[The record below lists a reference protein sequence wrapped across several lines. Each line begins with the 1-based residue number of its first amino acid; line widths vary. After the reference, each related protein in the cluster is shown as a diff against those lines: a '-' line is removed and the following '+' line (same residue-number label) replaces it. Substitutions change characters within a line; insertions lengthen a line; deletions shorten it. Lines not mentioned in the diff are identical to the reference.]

1 MLSLLQKI
9 PDLESSPKQT
19 NIFHGSPAYTQI
31 QRKEETSS
39 PVFPSS
45 VLLWREDK
53 GSSRA

>member
-9 PDLESSPKQT
+9 PDLETSPKQT